1 MIDATE
7 SLKDTFRHIFILT
20 PQVGESFFERNLNPA
35 PDVDVSMEAADDA
48 DGGKDDTEPTT
59 TVMSEDARTGF
70 EDGEEGD
77 SIDAGADD
85 GGGAGVELSDS
96 MVPLVGDSVL
106 QVKSK

>member
-1 MIDATE
+1 
-7 SLKDTFRHIFILT
+7 
-20 PQVGESFFERNLNPA
+20 
-35 PDVDVSMEAADDA
+35 MEAADDA
-48 DGGKDDTEPTT
+48 DGKDETEPTT

-96 MVPLVGDSVL
+96 MVPLVGDSML